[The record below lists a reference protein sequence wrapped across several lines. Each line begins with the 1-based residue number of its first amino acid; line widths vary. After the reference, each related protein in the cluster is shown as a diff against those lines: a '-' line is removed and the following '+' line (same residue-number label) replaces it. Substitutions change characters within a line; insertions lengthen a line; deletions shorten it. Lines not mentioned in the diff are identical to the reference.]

1 MTRCTTPVRRDLL
14 TQRLLEASAA
24 LSGWQASAVA
34 GEAGETLAAL
44 VRDLSEEGRRQEEAA
59 REVAELLA

>member
-1 MTRCTTPVRRDLL
+1 VRRDLL

-24 LSGWQASAVA
+24 LSGW
-34 GEAGETLAAL
+34 LAAL
-44 VRDLSEEGRRQEEAA
+44 VRDLGEEGRRQEEAA